1 MRIIWDEGVSVFY
14 AGWRGGRRCRDVAM
28 VDKIEVTL
36 HVSINGI
43 FPQLAPM
50 TYLKLS
56 PMSLILVTY
65 SQDATDVIYF
75 QRINFKSD
83 LKFQEEK

>member
-1 MRIIWDEGVSVFY
+1 
-14 AGWRGGRRCRDVAM
+14 M

-43 FPQLAPM
+43 SQLAPV

-65 SQDATDVIYF
+65 PQDVRDVIYF
-75 QRINFKSD
+75 QRINLESD
-83 LKFQEEK
+83 LKFQDER